1 MSRYAN
7 GQPIRLSTTVKDVT
21 GNLVDAGALT
31 LTVSKPDA
39 SQQTYPTPTH
49 DSTGTYHQDIPA
61 TDLAQN
67 GHYQWKFVSTGVGAG
82 VSWGDFD
89 VFDPLEPAVLSL
101 QDAKVT
107 VNISQATTVYDA
119 ELQSMIDTVTASLET
134 ITGGPAFSR
143 SVSEYVYIS
152 GDLRNLTLRQ
162 RPVVSVTSITDL
174 AVGTPMSIADI
185 TVDPNAGII
194 RRKLDQPFWSF
205 LSTRYQ
211 VVYVAGWGTAIPA
224 AFNVAARLIVN
235 HLWRTARGP
244 GLAPVPNEDM
254 TFLPG
259 MSFAIPNRALE
270 VMRPYSQE
278 VYV

>member
-1 MSRYAN
+1 MARYWN
-7 GQPIRLSTTVKDVT
+7 GQPITLTNTIKDRT
-21 GNLVDAGALT
+21 GTLVDAGAHLITIQNPDLT
-31 LTVSKPDA
+31 T
-39 SQQTYPTPTH
+39 TTFTTPTH
-49 DSTGTYHQDIPA
+49 DSTGTYHQDVAA
-61 TDLAQN
+61 TSLTQN
-67 GHYQWKFVSTGVGAG
+67 GHYMWKWVTSGVGAG
-82 VSWGDFD
+82 VLPGEFD
-89 VFDPLEPAVLSL
+89 VADPLEPSVLSL
-101 QDAKVT
+101 PDAKVT
-107 VNISQATTVYDA
+107 VNINPTTTTYDA

-134 ITGGPAFSR
+134 ITGGPAFNR
-143 SVSEYVYIS
+143 SVTEYAYVS
-152 GDLRNLTLRQ
+152 GDLRNITLRQ
-162 RPVVSVTSITDL
+162 RPVVSVTSITDI
-174 AVGTPMSIADI
+174 AVGTPMSIVDI
-185 TVDPNAGII
+185 DIDPTAGII
-194 RRKLDQPFWSF
+194 RRKLDLPFWSF

-211 VVYVAGWGTAIPA
+211 IVYVAGWGTAIPA